1 MRKKKAIERSWDYE
15 EEFKGERN
23 HVTVSKF

>member
-1 MRKKKAIERSWDYE
+1 MRKKKATEESWDYE

-23 HVTVSKF
+23 HVTVSKI